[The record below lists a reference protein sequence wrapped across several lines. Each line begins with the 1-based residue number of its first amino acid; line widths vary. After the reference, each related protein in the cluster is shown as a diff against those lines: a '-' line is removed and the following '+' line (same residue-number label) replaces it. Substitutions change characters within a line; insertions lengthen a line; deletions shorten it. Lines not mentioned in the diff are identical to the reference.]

1 MSPPKCSRK
10 KVLRSKNSPKFSI
23 FFPSLFNVMQVSP
36 TRKNSSPSIKKALT
50 SIKIKNSSKVDLQKI
65 KFGVSYQIATKHH
78 DK

>member
-50 SIKIKNSSKVDLQKI
+50 SIKIKNSSNNGLKHFTNI
-65 KFGVSYQIATKHH
+65 K
-78 DK
+78 